1 MHSDDLVDDALSDA
15 SNCSIFSE
23 VITHDVAKLRRDGRL
38 NVVAGIRRQDLLEA
52 LRQRSR
58 VYLEVSQFNCQC
70 GHGDGG
76 CKVEP
81 YSSHYRLIQLGFI
94 FGVQTKHM
102 YLVSFLKCAM
112 FHLTALN
119 SNIGFKNRHYLVHR
133 VWMQHKRNLS
143 EHTNKKRWV
152 ESMFRGPWI
161 SGVDKTGSSLAVVR
175 ASTSLKPPFT
185 LKRKSVDSV
194 PEIIIKYSYILT
206 ITDQTTIVV
215 NCLN

>member
-1 MHSDDLVDDALSDA
+1 MDRALVHIPNWQQQLPSVRSSPGAFGRSCRRRFERRSRIASRRDSSDA

-70 GHGDGG
+70 GHGGGG

-133 VWMQHKRNLS
+133 V
-143 EHTNKKRWV
+143 
-152 ESMFRGPWI
+152 
-161 SGVDKTGSSLAVVR
+161 
-175 ASTSLKPPFT
+175 
-185 LKRKSVDSV
+185 
-194 PEIIIKYSYILT
+194 
-206 ITDQTTIVV
+206 
-215 NCLN
+215 